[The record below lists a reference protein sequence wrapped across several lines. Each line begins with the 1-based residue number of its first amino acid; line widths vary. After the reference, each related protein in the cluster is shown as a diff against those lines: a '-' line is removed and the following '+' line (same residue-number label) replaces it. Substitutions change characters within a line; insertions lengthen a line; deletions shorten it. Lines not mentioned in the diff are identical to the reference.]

1 MIRLLFA
8 AILLLPLPAAAG
20 ETQPAASTNCRA
32 VYVADHGWH
41 TGIAVRAVDFDPADK
56 FLANKLQDTEW
67 LEFGWGDAA
76 FYQAEK
82 SSFGLAFKALMTPT
96 EAVMHVHGFDAPPP
110 ERFISSKVV
119 LLWLN
124 EAGYA
129 RLLRRLRAD
138 FTLDTAGRV
147 MPIKPGLYRR
157 SHFYKAEGSYSL
169 ARTCNDWTAEALA
182 EGGVVI
188 DSDDATRASD
198 VMQQLKGL
206 VSETCNPT

>member
-41 TGIAVRAVDFDPADK
+41 TGIAFM
-56 FLANKLQDTEW
+56 
-67 LEFGWGDAA
+67 
-76 FYQAEK
+76 
-82 SSFGLAFKALMTPT
+82 ALMTPP
-96 EAVMHVHGFDAPPP
+96 EAVMHVHGFDAPPS
-110 ERFISSKVV
+110 ERYISSKVV
-119 LLWLN
+119 RLWLN
-124 EAGYA
+124 ESGYA

-147 MPIKPGLYRR
+147 VPIKPGLYRQ
-157 SHFYKAEGSYSL
+157 SHFYRAEGSYSL
-169 ARTCNDWTAEALA
+169 VRTCNNWTAEALA

-188 DSDDATRASD
+188 DPGDATRASD
-198 VMQQLKGL
+198 VVQQLKGL
-206 VSETCNPT
+206 ASKTCDPT

>member
-1 MIRLLFA
+1 MMRLLLA
-8 AILLLPLPAAAG
+8 AILLLSLPTAAG

-56 FLANKLQDTEW
+56 FLANKLQGAEW

-76 FYQAEK
+76 FYQAEEP
-82 SSFGLAFKALMTPT
+82 SFGIAFMALMTPT
-96 EAVMHVHGFDAPPP
+96 EAVMHVHGFDAPPS
-110 ERFISSKVV
+110 ERYISSKVV
-119 LLWLN
+119 RLWLN
-124 EAGYA
+124 ESGYA

-147 MPIKPGLYRR
+147 VPIKPGLYRQ
-157 SHFYKAEGSYSL
+157 SHFYRAEGSYSL
-169 ARTCNDWTAEALA
+169 VRTCNNWTAEALA

-188 DSDDATRASD
+188 DPGDATRASD
-198 VMQQLKGL
+198 VVQQLKGL
-206 VSETCNPT
+206 ASKTCDPT

>member
-8 AILLLPLPAAAG
+8 TILLLPLPAAAG

-41 TGIAVRAVDFDPADK
+41 TGIAVRAVDFDPVEK
-56 FLANKLQDTEW
+56 FLANKLQGAEW

-76 FYQAEK
+76 FYQAEE
-82 SSFGLAFKALMTPT
+82 SSFGLAFMALMTPT

-110 ERFISSKVV
+110 ERFKSSNVV
-119 LLWLN
+119 RLWLS

-138 FTLDTAGRV
+138 FTLDTAGQV
-147 MPIKPGLYRR
+147 VPIKPGLYRR
-157 SHFYKAEGSYSL
+157 SHFYMAEGSYSL
-169 ARTCNDWTAEALA
+169 VQTCNDWTAEALA
-182 EGGVVI
+182 AGGVVI
-188 DSDDATRASD
+188 DPGDATRASD
-198 VMQQLKGL
+198 VMQQLKEL
-206 VSETCNPT
+206 ASETCNPT